1 MEYGMCPRDA
11 SFPNNDVEMKL
22 LSYAKLNS
30 FDTGTHGQFFWN
42 FRTEFE
48 PRWDF
53 QKVRDVV
60 HITFNFVIY
69 CCDLVI
75 SIFHLIN
82 LA

>member
-1 MEYGMCPRDA
+1 MCPRDA

-53 QKVRDVV
+53 QKV
-60 HITFNFVIY
+60 
-69 CCDLVI
+69 
-75 SIFHLIN
+75 
-82 LA
+82 